1 MFMASVLNI
10 TDRLKNEQK
19 KIQIGDELL
28 TVNTA
33 FDAMVEIEAI
43 ERTDASD
50 AEKMIKTL
58 KILLGDDYKKLQ
70 AMKLDVQNMKV
81 VFIAIMATVNACTY
95 EEMEARFQSIEQQ

>member
-1 MFMASVLNI
+1 MASVLNI

-70 AMKLDVQNMKV
+70 VMKLDVQNMKV

>member
-1 MFMASVLNI
+1 MASVLNI

-70 AMKLDVQNMKV
+70 AMKLDVQNMEV

>member
-1 MFMASVLNI
+1 MASVLNI